1 MPVTSSQDLSQP
13 ANLLPMFF
21 DSFILARAIS
31 VAARLGIADLLT
43 SDAKSADELARA
55 TGVHAQ
61 SLYRV
66 LRALA
71 GAGIF
76 AEDEAGRFHLTP
88 LAEQLRSDA
97 PNSWRGFANFLG
109 SDFAYQAYGDLLYS
123 VQTGQPAFNHALG
136 KSVREYLGEN
146 PEQARIFDEGMTSTS
161 QQSAPAILAVY
172 DFSGIKKLVDV
183 GGGQGFM
190 IASILKAYPQ
200 MNGVLFDLPNVV
212 AGAAPILEAQGVSD
226 RCACIG
232 GNFLESV
239 PEGGD
244 LYFMQA
250 ILHGMKDEQ
259 CIQLLQ
265 NVRESMHENGTLLQV
280 DFVIPSGNVPS
291 TSKFGDLHMMIFTP
305 SHERTEAEYRALY
318 EQAGFR
324 LTRVSQT
331 SALTTILEGKRS

>member
-1 MPVTSSQDLSQP
+1 MPVTSSQDSSQS
-13 ANLLPMFF
+13 ANLLHMFF

-31 VAARLGIADLLT
+31 VAAKLGIADLLT
-43 SDAKSADELARA
+43 SDAKTAVELAQA
-55 TGVHAQ
+55 IGVHAQ

-71 GAGIF
+71 SAGIF

-88 LAEQLRSDA
+88 LAEQLCSDA

-109 SDFAYQAYGDLLYS
+109 SDFAYRAYGDLLYS
-123 VQTGQPAFNHALG
+123 VQTGQPAFNHVFG
-136 KSVREYLGEN
+136 KGVSEYLGEN
-146 PEQARIFDEGMTSTS
+146 PEQARIFNEGMTSTS
-161 QQSAPAILAVY
+161 QQSAPAVLAVY

-212 AGAAPILEAQGVSD
+212 SGAAPILEAQGVSN
-226 RCACIG
+226 RCICIG
-232 GNFLESV
+232 GNYLESV
-239 PEGGD
+239 PKGGD

-250 ILHGMKDEQ
+250 ILHGMRDEQ
-259 CIQLLQ
+259 ALQLLQ
-265 NVRESMHENGTLLQV
+265 NVRESMNENGTLLQV
-280 DFVIPSGNVPS
+280 DFVIPNGNAYS

-318 EQAGFR
+318 EQAGFS
-324 LTRVSQT
+324 LTRVLQT
-331 SALTTILEGKRS
+331 SALTTVLEGKRL